1 MQFYTLSRP
10 GSEGAGKQHW
20 RGVGA
25 DRLAAQGCQRARLG
39 PQDTVLQTPHAQVV
53 EELVSNIGV
62 VEKLTGFQ
70 HKDANGRDWGLNV
83 RQRAKELAGLVTD
96 PDRIRAERQKA
107 GPIVLPQISSC
118 CVLPSASAHAS

>member
-1 MQFYTLSRP
+1 MARRASNV
-10 GSEGAGKQHW
+10 H
-20 RGVGA
+20 
-25 DRLAAQGCQRARLG
+25 QRAPGLG
-39 PQDTVLQTPHAQVV
+39 PLQPSEAPHTQVV

-96 PDRIRAERQKA
+96 PDRIRAERQKV
-107 GPIVLPQISSC
+107 GPASLCQVPC
-118 CVLPSASAHAS
+118 FAFCSAPVCRLSIRGILHL